1 MKNIKGFTLIEL
13 IMVTIILGILAAVA
27 IPRFM
32 ATVENA
38 EEAVEDEVIS
48 SITSGLEMY
57 AIEMLIDN
65 GRRSWPTN
73 PFDALGTKP
82 TGYNNADTDDADT
95 DDEWTFN
102 TTTKRIT
109 HQRHDNSR
117 YYWTYDA
124 GTNVNDDCWSGD
136 VSNHAE
142 LMEAVNNGFVTATQS
157 ATSETECG
165 DGETFFWC
173 QQPGSSTDNFDY
185 CGNNGYCPVN
195 DVNGVPCC
203 YCGGCLVLGNVCPDP
218 LNINVGT
225 GIGARTL
232 I

>member
-38 EEAVEDEVIS
+38 EEAVEDEMIS

-65 GRRSWPTN
+65 GRHSWPTN

-109 HQRHDNSR
+109 HQRKDDNR

-124 GTNVNDDCWSGD
+124 GTNSDGSSSSPPFNPPWNDDNTTNWNDWCNFELNEGCYACENMQGAGTYCIDQCAAFGCPGFSPVTND
-136 VSNHAE
+136 DSNNA
-142 LMEAVNNGFVTATQS
+142 
-157 ATSETECG
+157 
-165 DGETFFWC
+165 
-173 QQPGSSTDNFDY
+173 
-185 CGNNGYCPVN
+185 
-195 DVNGVPCC
+195 
-203 YCGGCLVLGNVCPDP
+203 
-218 LNINVGT
+218 VGT
-225 GIGARTL
+225 GIGTRTPL
-232 I
+232 